1 MVLFKFGLGAVCFFD
16 LATKVFAFVGNFF
29 MFVIYSNFLDFSPF
43 FAKIKPYEEIDSI
56 VLSSKNALALCQAFE
71 KIIMIFCL
79 FVQNLFLKTKLPD
92 NESSV
97 EWRKTDTPVNE
108 DRFQAGVDGGVASL
122 LIGVQHSH
130 LHC

>member
-1 MVLFKFGLGAVCFFD
+1 
-16 LATKVFAFVGNFF
+16 
-29 MFVIYSNFLDFSPF
+29 
-43 FAKIKPYEEIDSI
+43 
-56 VLSSKNALALCQAFE
+56 
-71 KIIMIFCL
+71 MIFCL

-130 LHC
+130 LHCWAVVFRNLKLCLSGPEHDNDVQQKEGF